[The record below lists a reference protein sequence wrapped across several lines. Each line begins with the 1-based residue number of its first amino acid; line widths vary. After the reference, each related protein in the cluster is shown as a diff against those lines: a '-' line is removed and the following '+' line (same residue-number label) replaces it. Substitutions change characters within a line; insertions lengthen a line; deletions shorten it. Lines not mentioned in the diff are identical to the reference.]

1 MKLILASDNHL
12 RPDVPTCRLE
22 TPDEWKAFQ
31 KARIVEIVEYAN
43 TYGADIVFG
52 GDIFDVPRVP
62 PEIVSILIDALS
74 PLLGKAYFLAG
85 NHSLPFHRESNVMS
99 SSIGIIKAIAGDGH
113 GQFVYLEPN
122 EEIIDGRFEHS
133 HRLNDEVTVV
143 HTLAFP
149 TEDDIPF
156 ACDGVTADYLFK
168 KYDTP
173 FILLGDMHRD
183 FVVQDGERFVV
194 NSGCMTIQSAN
205 EIDYAPCVYY
215 IDTGERIDVSVQ
227 GDKAPVFRQAK
238 STVRRLPLTNAPEML
253 TIDHLTARRERD
265 ERIAQAIE
273 VLSKEGNR
281 ESLSFLATLIQCL
294 EENGAYKKVDGLLE
308 ELKEEYIE
316 SCR

>member
-12 RPDVPTCRLE
+12 RPDVPTCRKE

-31 KARIVEIVEYAN
+31 RARLDEIVEYAN

-74 PLLGKAYFLAG
+74 PLLGRAYFLAG

-99 SSIGIIKAIAGDGH
+99 SSIGIIKAIAGDNH
-113 GQFVYLEPN
+113 GKFVYLEPD

-133 HRLNDEVTVV
+133 HRINDEITVV

-156 ACDGVTADYLFK
+156 ACDAVSADYLLK

-183 FVVQDGERFVV
+183 FVVQEGERFVI

-205 EIDYAPCVYY
+205 EIDYSPCVYL
-215 IDTGERIDVSVQ
+215 IDTGERINVSVQ
-227 GDKAPVFRQAK
+227 GDKTPVYRQAK
-238 STVRRLPLTNAPEML
+238 SVVKKLPLTNAPDML

-273 VLSKEGNR
+273 VLARDGSK
-281 ESLSFLATLIQCL
+281 ESLSFMATLIQCL
-294 EENGAYKKVDGLLE
+294 EESGVYKKAIYLLE